1 MTRVYRVGFKKT
13 RANKSCKKEGKSMT
27 DSQATTIANNQILC
41 RLCYDGTAVE
51 NETGKWKT
59 KQMVM

>member
-1 MTRVYRVGFKKT
+1 
-13 RANKSCKKEGKSMT
+13 MT

-51 NETGKWKT
+51 NETGKNKT
-59 KQMVM
+59 NGYVDEKLQ